1 MNPTMIRQTQLA
13 AAVFATLTIAGCG
26 VGQAVKSGTVDAA
39 KWAFTT
45 QVKTMNLD
53 FVSRSSSN
61 TNGAGQSLSTVVR
74 IYQLK
79 TPQAFDQ
86 LDYAQLQTN
95 DIDALKADLL
105 GSTDLVLRP
114 NANASISEPMSDDA
128 EYVGIVAF
136 FRDDGRDSKWK
147 LVVPKKQW
155 KKTDP
160 VKIEVR
166 DSSLS
171 VAGDFAE
178 TAKRHSAPQ
187 TGNTPQATSPGGA
200 QFVRPGG
207 TPPIKPARKALTVKD
222 DWAQPA

>member
-1 MNPTMIRQTQLA
+1 MNRTMIRQTHLA
-13 AAVFATLTIAGCG
+13 ATVCATLTVAGCG
-26 VGQAVKSGTVDAA
+26 VGQAVKDGTVDAA

-53 FVSRSSSN
+53 FVSRSSLN

-95 DIDALKADLL
+95 DMDALKADLL
-105 GSTDLVLRP
+105 GSSDLVLRP

-136 FRDDGRDSKWK
+136 FRDDGRDARWK
-147 LVVPKKQW
+147 LVLPKKLW

-160 VKIEVR
+160 IKVEVR

-171 VAGDFAE
+171 VAGISDG
-178 TAKRHSAPQ
+178 TVKRHSAPQ
-187 TGNTPQATSPGGA
+187 TVNSPQNPGSGA
-200 QFVRPGG
+200 
-207 TPPIKPARKALTVKD
+207 
-222 DWAQPA
+222 AQPARPGAPSPVKPKVKETPPRDDWVRAS